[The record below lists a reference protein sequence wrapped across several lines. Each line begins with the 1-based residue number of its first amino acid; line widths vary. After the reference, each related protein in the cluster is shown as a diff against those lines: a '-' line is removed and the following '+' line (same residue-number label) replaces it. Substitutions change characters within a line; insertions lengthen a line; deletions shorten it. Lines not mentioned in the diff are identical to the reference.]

1 MGILGISTGMWGI
14 WEEMHKKMGNQ
25 CDDVGNQGGHL
36 GIAVDMTQNNSE
48 NDKLK
53 QLREVRIIKNDHIC
67 KNFVPHN

>member
-48 NDKLK
+48 NDELK
-53 QLREVRIIKNDHIC
+53 
-67 KNFVPHN
+67 